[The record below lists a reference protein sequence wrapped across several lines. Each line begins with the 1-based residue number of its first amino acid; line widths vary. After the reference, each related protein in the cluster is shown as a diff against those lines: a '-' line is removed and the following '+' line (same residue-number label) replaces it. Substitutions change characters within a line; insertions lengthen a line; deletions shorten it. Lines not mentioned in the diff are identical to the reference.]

1 MANFC
6 LSAKDGPLQSSNY

>member
-6 LSAKDGPLQSSNY
+6 LSTTFDLWISRV